1 MIAAVTACHDSGRH
15 CMSWEQ
21 RSLHV
26 MIVAITAYYD
36 SGHARGQP
44 IFLSSTMMKVN
55 QPFDHPQW
63 RRSTNLFT
71 IHPDRSTNLFIIH
84 HHRGQPT
91 FLSSTMTE
99 VKLSFYHP
107 PWQSSTHL
115 FIIHHDRVQPTFL
128 SSTMTE
134 VCMARGAKVCR
145 GSGKT
150 GSFSPGAAARI
161 MALNR

>member
-1 MIAAVTACHDSGRH
+1 MIAVVTACHDSGHHVMIAAVTACHDSGRH
-15 CMSWEQ
+15 CMSWE
-21 RSLHV
+21 RLPLHV

-55 QPFDHPQW
+55 H
-63 RRSTNLFT
+63 L
-71 IHPDRSTNLFIIH
+71 IIH
-84 HHRGQPT
+84 NDGGQPT

-99 VKLSFYHP
+99 FNPPFYHP